1 MRVDEKKS
9 KTLADRLVW
18 LEDNILA
25 VLVFAITILLFVNVL
40 LRYGSRYLS
49 LPTISWAEE
58 AIRYGIIW
66 TTFLAAANA
75 FRRESHFGVDVIFR
89 VKSAPFVKLIRLL
102 DDAGCFI
109 FCGFVLYYGVQM
121 VSFNMGGGQISPS
134 LKLPLWLVYSV
145 IPLSGGMSMIFI
157 ARNFIRKL
165 KTPAEVLHSYNNT
178 SQNTSQGGAE

>member
-1 MRVDEKKS
+1 MNEKQT
-9 KTLADRLVW
+9 KTLADKLVW

-25 VLVFAITILLFVNVL
+25 LIVFAITILLFVNVI
-40 LRYGSRYLS
+40 LRYASRYMT

-89 VKSAPFVKLIRLL
+89 VKSASFVKLIRLL

-109 FCGFVLYYGVQM
+109 FCGFVLYYGIQM
-121 VSFNMGGGQISPS
+121 VTFNMGGGQISPS

-145 IPLSGGMSMIFI
+145 IPFSGGLSMIFI

-165 KTPAEVLHSYNNT
+165 KTPAEVLCQYN
-178 SQNTSQGGAE
+178 NTSQGGAV